1 MDIAVVDDEKA
12 IREHICGLV
21 EERQPESRI
30 EAYATGGE
38 LLASGKLFDIVFL
51 DIQMEGMN
59 GIETARGL
67 REKQADTVLVFVTG
81 IEDYVFDAFDLYAFQ
96 YLLKPIDENKFAEV
110 LERAVREV
118 VKKKERRVLF
128 IKSRNL
134 TLDQSEIL
142 YIESRAKKVEIHT
155 AGAAQAIEIYAAMDE
170 LEGQLGENFYRCHRA
185 YIVNMDCITEY
196 DGESITLTNG
206 DRVYLTKKK
215 YGEFFLVVSFQALL
229 DISRYAAVILLNAA
243 DGWAPDI
250 IDWCAAKRMFAS
262 EESFGIAVKAGVA
275 GTQFIQYAS
284 IALLLYFSL
293 RKIVRDFREKD
304 YFISRTELLF
314 ILTRQRWA

>member
-21 EERQPESRI
+21 EEQQPESRI
-30 EAYATGGE
+30 EAYATGEE
-38 LLASGKLFDIVFL
+38 LLASGKRFDIVFL

-59 GIETARGL
+59 GIEAARSL
-67 REKQADTVLVFVTG
+67 RERNTNLGVGDTVLVFITG
-81 IEDYVFDAFDLYAFQ
+81 IKEYVFDALALYAFQ
-96 YLLKPIDENKFAEV
+96 YLLKPIDEDKFAEV
-110 LERAVREV
+110 LERAVREAA
-118 VKKKERRVLF
+118 KKKERRVLF

-155 AGAAQAIEIYAAMDE
+155 AGTAQAIEIYAAMDE

-196 DGESITLTNG
+196 DSESITLTGG

-215 YGEFFLVVSFQALL
+215 YGEF
-229 DISRYAAVILLNAA
+229 
-243 DGWAPDI
+243 
-250 IDWCAAKRMFAS
+250 
-262 EESFGIAVKAGVA
+262 VKAYMWHLQNGGV
-275 GTQFIQYAS
+275 S
-284 IALLLYFSL
+284 S
-293 RKIVRDFREKD
+293 V
-304 YFISRTELLF
+304 
-314 ILTRQRWA
+314 

>member
-1 MDIAVVDDEKA
+1 MDIAVVDDEKI

-30 EAYATGGE
+30 EAYATGEE
-38 LLASGKLFDIVFL
+38 LLASGKRFDIVFL

-59 GIETARGL
+59 GIEVARSL
-67 REKQADTVLVFVTG
+67 REKNANLGVGDTVLVFITG
-81 IEDYVFDAFDLYAFQ
+81 IRDYVFDAFELYAFQ
-96 YLLKPIDENKFAEV
+96 YLLKPIDEDKFAEV
-110 LERAVREV
+110 LERAVLETA
-118 VKKKERRVLF
+118 KKKERRVLF

-155 AGAAQAIEIYAAMDE
+155 KGAAQAIEIYAAMDE

-196 DGESITLTNG
+196 DSESITLTDG

-215 YGEFFLVVSFQALL
+215 YGEF
-229 DISRYAAVILLNAA
+229 
-243 DGWAPDI
+243 
-250 IDWCAAKRMFAS
+250 
-262 EESFGIAVKAGVA
+262 VKAYMWHLQNGGV
-275 GTQFIQYAS
+275 S
-284 IALLLYFSL
+284 S
-293 RKIVRDFREKD
+293 V
-304 YFISRTELLF
+304 
-314 ILTRQRWA
+314 

>member
-12 IREHICGLV
+12 IREHICGMV
-21 EERQPESRI
+21 KEQQPESRI

-38 LLASGKLFDIVFL
+38 LLASGKRFDIVFL

-59 GIETARGL
+59 GIEAARSL
-67 REKQADTVLVFVTG
+67 REKQGDTVLVFVTG
-81 IEDYVFDAFDLYAFQ
+81 IRDYVFDAFDLYAFQ
-96 YLLKPIDENKFAEV
+96 YLLKPIDEDKFAEV
-110 LERAVREV
+110 LARAVREAA
-118 VKKKERRVLF
+118 KKKERRVLF

-155 AGAAQAIEIYAAMDE
+155 KGAAQAIEIYAAMDE

-185 YIVNMDCITEY
+185 YIVNMDFITEY

-215 YGEFFLVVSFQALL
+215 YGEF
-229 DISRYAAVILLNAA
+229 
-243 DGWAPDI
+243 
-250 IDWCAAKRMFAS
+250 
-262 EESFGIAVKAGVA
+262 VKAYMWHLQNGGVS
-275 GTQFIQYAS
+275 G
-284 IALLLYFSL
+284 
-293 RKIVRDFREKD
+293 V
-304 YFISRTELLF
+304 
-314 ILTRQRWA
+314 

>member
-30 EAYATGGE
+30 EAYATGEE
-38 LLASGKLFDIVFL
+38 LLASGKRFDIVFL

-59 GIETARGL
+59 GIEAARSL
-67 REKQADTVLVFVTG
+67 REKQGDTVLVFITG
-81 IEDYVFDAFDLYAFQ
+81 IKDYVFDAFDLYAFQ
-96 YLLKPIDENKFAEV
+96 YLLKPIDERKFAEV
-110 LERAVREV
+110 LERAVRESA
-118 VKKKERRVLF
+118 KKKERRVLF

-155 AGAAQAIEIYAAMDE
+155 VRQTIEIYAAMDE

-196 DGESITLTNG
+196 DGESITLTGG

-215 YGEFFLVVSFQALL
+215 YGEF
-229 DISRYAAVILLNAA
+229 
-243 DGWAPDI
+243 
-250 IDWCAAKRMFAS
+250 
-262 EESFGIAVKAGVA
+262 VKAYMWHLQNGGV
-275 GTQFIQYAS
+275 S
-284 IALLLYFSL
+284 S
-293 RKIVRDFREKD
+293 V
-304 YFISRTELLF
+304 
-314 ILTRQRWA
+314 

>member
-30 EAYATGGE
+30 EAYATGEE
-38 LLASGKLFDIVFL
+38 LLASGKRFDIVFL

-59 GIETARGL
+59 GIEAARCL
-67 REKQADTVLVFVTG
+67 REKNANLGVEDTVLVFITG
-81 IEDYVFDAFDLYAFQ
+81 IRDYVFDALDLYAFQ
-96 YLLKPIDENKFAEV
+96 YLLKPIDEGKFAEV
-110 LERAVREV
+110 LERAVREAA
-118 VKKKERRVLF
+118 KKKERRVLF

-155 AGAAQAIEIYAAMDE
+155 AGAAQAVEIYAAMDE

-185 YIVNMDCITEY
+185 YIVNMDCIKEY
-196 DGESITLTNG
+196 DSESITLTNG

-215 YGEFFLVVSFQALL
+215 YGEF
-229 DISRYAAVILLNAA
+229 
-243 DGWAPDI
+243 
-250 IDWCAAKRMFAS
+250 
-262 EESFGIAVKAGVA
+262 VKAYMWHLQNGGVS
-275 GTQFIQYAS
+275 G
-284 IALLLYFSL
+284 
-293 RKIVRDFREKD
+293 V
-304 YFISRTELLF
+304 
-314 ILTRQRWA
+314 

>member
-12 IREHICGLV
+12 LREHICGLV

-30 EAYATGGE
+30 EAYATGEE
-38 LLASGKLFDIVFL
+38 LLASGKRFDIVFL

-59 GIETARGL
+59 GIEAARSL
-67 REKQADTVLVFVTG
+67 REKNANLGMEDTVLVFITG
-81 IEDYVFDAFDLYAFQ
+81 IKDYVFDAFDLYAFQ
-96 YLLKPIDENKFAEV
+96 YLLKPIDERKFAEV
-110 LERAVREV
+110 LERAVREA

-155 AGAAQAIEIYAAMDE
+155 KGAAQAIEIYAAMDE

-196 DGESITLTNG
+196 DGESITLTGG

-215 YGEFFLVVSFQALL
+215 YGEF
-229 DISRYAAVILLNAA
+229 
-243 DGWAPDI
+243 
-250 IDWCAAKRMFAS
+250 
-262 EESFGIAVKAGVA
+262 VKAYMWHLQNGGVS
-275 GTQFIQYAS
+275 G
-284 IALLLYFSL
+284 
-293 RKIVRDFREKD
+293 V
-304 YFISRTELLF
+304 
-314 ILTRQRWA
+314 